1 MFLRTALSCL
11 FLLLVLP
18 LQAEEKPAPEVE
30 FEAAA
35 SEQLCPQYDEPEV
48 EQNSDEDAEDG
59 SDQDSG
65 EDEYEPPICFVRSSV
80 MDGNWAA
87 VRLAYE
93 RMLDS
98 FHVFQLQKGKWVKV
112 VSTPYPDWEYAHE
125 QAADL
130 PESIFNKF
138 SEELFP
144 DDEE

>member
-1 MFLRTALSCL
+1 MFLRAALSCL

-18 LQAEEKPAPEVE
+18 LQAEEKPAAEVE

-35 SEQLCPQYDEPEV
+35 SEQLCPHYDEPEV
-48 EQNSDEDAEDG
+48 EQNSDENVEDET
-59 SDQDSG
+59 D
-65 EDEYEPPICFVRSSV
+65 EEEYEPPICFVRSSV
-80 MDGNWAA
+80 INGNWAA

-125 QAADL
+125 QAPDL
-130 PESIFNKF
+130 PESSFNKF
-138 SEELFP
+138 STELFP